1 MTNILGAVLALVFVL
16 GFAATWQK
24 LARIEQQIDEVE
36 NLINQLGGIVG
47 AYIDAMEGD
56 GK

>member
-24 LARIEQQIDEVE
+24 LARIEQRIDQVE
-36 NLINQLGGIVG
+36 NLINQLGDHIGS
-47 AYIDAMEGD
+47 YIDVMEGD

>member
-1 MTNILGAVLALVFVL
+1 VTNILGAVLALVFVL